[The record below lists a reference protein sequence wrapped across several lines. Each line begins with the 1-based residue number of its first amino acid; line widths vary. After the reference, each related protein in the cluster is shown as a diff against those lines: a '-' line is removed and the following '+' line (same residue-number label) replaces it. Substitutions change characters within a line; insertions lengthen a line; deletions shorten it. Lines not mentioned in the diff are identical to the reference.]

1 MKSLRRLRLLIWK
14 EFLQLRHDPFLAG
27 ILIVAPVVQLIMFGY
42 VVAVDITHLN
52 TAVID
57 LDHTVTSRAIDASF
71 ASSEYFTVTQRPG
84 SEDEVRQLLDQG
96 TIQLAVVIPAG
107 TETALTQ
114 GETAP
119 IGVIVDGSDSQVSA
133 LAGGYASQI
142 LAGVNSA
149 RAAQLGA
156 TVAGAPGIDAQ
167 VRVLFNPTLSSINT
181 MVPGLVAVIS
191 MLSLM
196 IVMSQAVVKERE
208 SGTLEQMFVTPIRAG
223 EYIIGKITPYVL
235 LAIAQMLI
243 VASVGIGWFKVPFAG
258 SVWVVVVGMLLF
270 MLTSIGLGLLV
281 SLMAHTRQQAQQ
293 VIVFLMM
300 PFMILSG
307 FIFPIESM
315 PAWLQPVSRAIPMTY
330 ALEMLRGV
338 FVKGSGFADLATPLL
353 ALAGFGV
360 VIFGTAVVATRR
372 RITA

>member
-142 LAGVNSA
+142 IAGVNSA